1 MSATTP
7 RITADRPDAVSTGGR
22 ISSPAPSSSGL
33 RRRRHYPLCEEGVK
47 IRSGAIGKEPPRLL
61 IGSDAEFLAGVFA
74 AARVEED
81 ARWRALSLSTDF
93 DGLPDFSVTPVAR
106 MLTSRRR

>member
-1 MSATTP
+1 
-7 RITADRPDAVSTGGR
+7 
-22 ISSPAPSSSGL
+22 
-33 RRRRHYPLCEEGVK
+33 
-47 IRSGAIGKEPPRLL
+47 
-61 IGSDAEFLAGVFA
+61 VFA